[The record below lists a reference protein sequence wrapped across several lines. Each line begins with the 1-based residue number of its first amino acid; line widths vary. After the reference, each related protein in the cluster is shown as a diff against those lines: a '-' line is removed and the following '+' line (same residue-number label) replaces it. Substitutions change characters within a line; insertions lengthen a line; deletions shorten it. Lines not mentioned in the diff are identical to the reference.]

1 MNKEERFE
9 IKYLRDIDKVT
20 STGKYLV
27 FGVLGFA
34 LILII
39 TSMVLYKNAVIAQKP
54 KPYIMDKNGE
64 IRKVFDVYNDG
75 FEMVAKKAMVTKA
88 HELFF
93 RLEPDEQQIHLNIQ
107 KSFYYADFI
116 PLYEFYNSQN
126 YYNNIV
132 QRNTIQYIKVDSI
145 VFRANLGRFYGKVL
159 LRGQGGVTKE
169 NFLITEFVMEER
181 DRTDNN
187 LYGFYL
193 NKMKVIHNKEINSR
207 GTKFNALM
215 PTNPSSTPNVSSDE
229 E

>member
-1 MNKEERFE
+1 MSKEQRFD
-9 IKYLRDIDKVT
+9 IKYLRDIDRVT
-20 STGKYLV
+20 HTGMYLV

-34 LILII
+34 LTLII
-39 TSMVLYKNAVIAQKP
+39 TSMILYKNAVISQKP

-75 FEMVAKKAMVTKA
+75 FELVAKKAMVTKA

-107 KSFYYADFI
+107 KSFYFADFI

-132 QRNTIQYIKVDSI
+132 QRNAIQYIKVDSI
-145 VFRANLGRFYGKVL
+145 VFRADLGRFYGKVL

-169 NFLITEFVMEER
+169 NFLITEFNMEER

-193 NKMKVIHNKEINSR
+193 NKIKIVDNHEINSR
-207 GTKFNALM
+207 GTKGYSINPALTSGFN
-215 PTNPSSTPNVSSDE
+215 NHE
-229 E
+229 

>member
-1 MNKEERFE
+1 MNKEPRFE
-9 IKYLRDIDKVT
+9 IKYLRDIDKINN
-20 STGKYLV
+20 TGKYLV

-39 TSMVLYKNAVIAQKP
+39 TTMVLYKNAIVTQKP

-64 IRKVFDVYNDG
+64 IRKIYDVYSDG
-75 FEMVAKKAMVTKA
+75 FETVSKKAMVTKA

-93 RLEPDEQQIHLNIQ
+93 RLEPDEQQIHYNIQ

-116 PLYEFYNSQN
+116 PLYEFYNSQS

-132 QRNTIQYIKVDSI
+132 QRNAIQYIKVDSI
-145 VFRANLGRFYGKVL
+145 VFRGEIGRFYGKVL

-169 NFLITEFVMEER
+169 NFLITEFTLEER

-193 NKMKVIHNKEINSR
+193 NKIKMIDNKEINSR
-207 GTKFNALM
+207 GLKDNGLISVN
-215 PTNPSSTPNVSSDE
+215 PTVFRSPE
-229 E
+229 

>member
-1 MNKEERFE
+1 MNMSKEKSFE
-9 IKYLRDIDKVT
+9 IKYLRDIDRINH
-20 STGKYLV
+20 TGKYLV
-27 FGVLGFA
+27 FGVLSFA

-39 TSMVLYKNAVIAQKP
+39 TSMVLYKDAVTSQKP

-64 IRKVFDVYNDG
+64 IRKVYDVYNDG
-75 FEMVAKKAMVTKA
+75 FELVAKKAMVAKA

-93 RLEPDEQQIHLNIQ
+93 RLEPDEQQIHSNIQ

-132 QRNTIQYIKVDSI
+132 QRNAIQYIKVDSI
-145 VFRANLGRFYGKVL
+145 VFRGSMGRFYGKVL

-169 NFLITEFVMEER
+169 SFLVTEFSMEER

-187 LYGFYL
+187 LYGFFL
-193 NKMKVIHNKEINSR
+193 NKMKVIGNKEINSR
-207 GTKFNALM
+207 GTKDIVI
-215 PTNPSSTPNVSSDE
+215 NPSNP
-229 E
+229 

>member
-1 MNKEERFE
+1 MSKEQRFD
-9 IKYLRDIDKVT
+9 IKYLRDIDRVT
-20 STGKYLV
+20 HTGMYLV

-34 LILII
+34 LTLII
-39 TSMVLYKNAVIAQKP
+39 TSMILYKNAVISQKP

-75 FEMVAKKAMVTKA
+75 FELVAKKAMVMKA

-107 KSFYYADFI
+107 KSFYFADFI
-116 PLYEFYNSQN
+116 PLYEFYNSQS

-132 QRNTIQYIKVDSI
+132 QRNAIQYIKVDSI
-145 VFRANLGRFYGKVL
+145 IFRADLGRFYGKVL

-169 NFLITEFVMEER
+169 NFLITEFNMEER

-193 NKMKVIHNKEINSR
+193 NKIKIIDNQEINSR
-207 GTKFNALM
+207 GTKGYSINPALTSGFN
-215 PTNPSSTPNVSSDE
+215 NHE
-229 E
+229 

>member
-1 MNKEERFE
+1 MNKEPRFE
-9 IKYLRDIDKVT
+9 IKYLRDIDKINN
-20 STGKYLV
+20 TGKYLV

-39 TSMVLYKNAVIAQKP
+39 TTMVLYKNAIVTQKP

-64 IRKVFDVYNDG
+64 IRKIYDVYSDG
-75 FEMVAKKAMVTKA
+75 FETVSKKAMVTKA

-93 RLEPDEQQIHLNIQ
+93 RLEPDEQQIHYNIQ

-116 PLYEFYNSQN
+116 PLYEFYNSQS

-132 QRNTIQYIKVDSI
+132 QRNAIQYIKVDSI
-145 VFRANLGRFYGKVL
+145 VFRGEIGRFYGKVL

-169 NFLITEFVMEER
+169 NFLITEFTLEER

-193 NKMKVIHNKEINSR
+193 NKIKMIDNKEINSR
-207 GTKFNALM
+207 GLKDNGLISVN
-215 PTNPSSTPNVSSDE
+215 PTVFRSP
-229 E
+229 

>member
-1 MNKEERFE
+1 MSNDQRFE
-9 IKYLRDIDKVT
+9 IKYLRDIDKINN
-20 STGKYLV
+20 TGKYLV

-34 LILII
+34 LAIII
-39 TSMVLYKNAVIAQKP
+39 TTMILYKNAVISQKP

-64 IRKVFDVYNDG
+64 IRKVYDVYNDG
-75 FEMVAKKAMVTKA
+75 FESVAKKAMVSKA

-93 RLEPDEQQIHLNIQ
+93 RLEPDEQQIHHNIQ

-132 QRNTIQYIKVDSI
+132 QRNAIQYIKVDSI
-145 VFRANLGRFYGKVL
+145 VFRGEIGRFYGKVL

-169 NFLITEFVMEER
+169 NFLITEFIMEER

-187 LYGFYL
+187 LYGFFL
-193 NKMKVIHNKEINSR
+193 NKIKIIDNKEINSR
-207 GTKFNALM
+207 GMKIDKVI
-215 PTNPSSTPNVSSDE
+215 TNPTELYTPE
-229 E
+229 

>member
-1 MNKEERFE
+1 MNKEPRFE
-9 IKYLRDIDKVT
+9 IKYLRDIDKINN
-20 STGKYLV
+20 TGKYLV

-39 TSMVLYKNAVIAQKP
+39 TTMVLYKNAIVTQKP

-64 IRKVFDVYNDG
+64 IRKIYDVYSDG
-75 FEMVAKKAMVTKA
+75 FETVSKKAMVTKA

-93 RLEPDEQQIHLNIQ
+93 RLEPDEQQIHHNIQ

-116 PLYEFYNSQN
+116 PLYEFYNSQS

-132 QRNTIQYIKVDSI
+132 QRNAIQYIKVDSI
-145 VFRANLGRFYGKVL
+145 VFRGETGRFYGKVL

-169 NFLITEFVMEER
+169 NFLITEFILEER

-193 NKMKVIHNKEINSR
+193 KKIKMIDNKEINSR
-207 GTKFNALM
+207 GLKDNGLISV
-215 PTNPSSTPNVSSDE
+215 NPAVFRSPE
-229 E
+229 